1 MRVIPRTKNGP
12 GRRTHQPT
20 APLAGRRLLHEEM
33 SLDFDTFLGN
43 RIATREGEIER
54 EQARIPALDIK
65 QPETDFL
72 MRVRIPGVGPADV
85 RVDLSDGRLVT
96 AESGQDFVIR
106 CGGGVGHAERRFG
119 SFTSFVDLPGWI
131 DPVSLTAAPDNGIV
145 TITSARQPSAPRR
158 TAPMRHAGK
167 GTNAPSVAR
176 TGH

>member
-1 MRVIPRTKNGP
+1 MPVNPRATNGP
-12 GRRTHQPT
+12 GRLAYQPT

-33 SLDFDTFLGN
+33 NRDCDTFLGI
-43 RIATREGEIER
+43 RLATREGEIER

-65 QPETDFL
+65 RPETDFL
-72 MRVRIPGVGPADV
+72 VRAKIPGVGPADV

-96 AESGQDFVIR
+96 TECGQDFVVR
-106 CGGGVGHAERRFG
+106 RGGDLRQAERRFG
-119 SFTSFVDLPGWI
+119 SFRSDVERPGWI

>member
-1 MRVIPRTKNGP
+1 MRVNPRATNGP
-12 GRRTHQPT
+12 GRLAYQPT

-33 SLDFDTFLGN
+33 NRDLDTFLGN

-72 MRVRIPGVGPADV
+72 VWVN
-85 RVDLSDGRLVT
+85 LSDGRLVT
-96 AESGQDFVIR
+96 AESGQDSVIR
-106 CGGGVGHAERRFG
+106 CGGDLGHAERRFG

-145 TITSARQPSAPRR
+145 TIASARQPSARPR
-158 TAPMRHAGK
+158 TAPMRHAGN
-167 GTNAPSVAR
+167 GTNVPSMAR